1 MMATR
6 KLIKG
11 NLKEVSGQRQ
21 CWIDVLYEDT
31 SHLAGGEKVPRSIQY
46 IVLDG
51 TDVLRAK
58 KSQSVLKKEIEELI
72 SNEVQHAEDHV
83 LAAYTGKRDEKYE
96 TAVDLTHGEGELRW
110 YMHDGYGQKTKLGSC
125 QLKKDKGGSQDGSV
139 FLDVFQHYFNQVEK
153 ERQRNDILQQDVDRL
168 RANRQEIIDMHDKQK
183 MDERASFK
191 EMIVA
196 MCFNLNEKK
205 REIREL
211 SGLPPSEP
219 PEIVFKESNTPS
231 ERVNKR
237 IKVSSTEPGP
247 DENDNASDLES
258 ISGEDESEAESEH
271 EKVQAFDEILTQEDE
286 SIFDQPT
293 QDAYEAETQVMDGHP
308 DDYEEET
315 QVQGTQPTQVLAEP
329 ETMAV
334 STMVGTS
341 GTQLLPETES
351 LDL

>member
-1 MMATR
+1 MKYNMPKTMFWPHILASEMKNMRQLLILLMERESSDGICMMDTDR
-6 KLIKG
+6 KPNLVHRILIAF
-11 NLKEVSGQRQ
+11 LV
-21 CWIDVLYEDT
+21 Y
-31 SHLAGGEKVPRSIQY
+31 
-46 IVLDG
+46 
-51 TDVLRAK
+51 
-58 KSQSVLKKEIEELI
+58 QSFQLF
-72 SNEVQHAEDHV
+72 
-83 LAAYTGKRDEKYE
+83 
-96 TAVDLTHGEGELRW
+96 
-110 YMHDGYGQKTKLGSC
+110 LGSC